1 MMEQRKFDKRIFS
14 LRSFLG
20 AVGEMVRC
28 HREVREAVKAGRVDK
43 AFAERIML
51 AVTRVN
57 GCRYCT
63 YAHSRAAL
71 REGVSQEELNRLMA
85 GDFKAVP
92 QDQVVAL
99 HFAQHYAETEGRT
112 DPEARR
118 TLVETYGED
127 KARDILTYIRLITV
141 GNLYGNTFDALLS
154 RFAGRPAPGSNPFS
168 EVAVVLLGAAG
179 SVLALALVPLVKLAG
194 VLRSWCRDPRRGA

>member
-1 MMEQRKFDKRIFS
+1 MDRGKFDRRIFS
-14 LRSFLG
+14 LRSFLR
-20 AVGEMVRC
+20 AAGEMARC

-51 AVTRVN
+51 AVSRVN

-63 YAHSRAAL
+63 YAHTRAAL
-71 REGVSQEELNRLMA
+71 REGVPQGELKRLMA
-85 GDFKAVP
+85 GDFGAVP

-154 RFAGRPAPGSNPFS
+154 RLAGRPAPGSNPVS

-179 SVLALALVPLVKLAG
+179 SVLALALVLLVKLGG
-194 VLRSWCRDPRRGA
+194 VPRAWYGDRRRGA